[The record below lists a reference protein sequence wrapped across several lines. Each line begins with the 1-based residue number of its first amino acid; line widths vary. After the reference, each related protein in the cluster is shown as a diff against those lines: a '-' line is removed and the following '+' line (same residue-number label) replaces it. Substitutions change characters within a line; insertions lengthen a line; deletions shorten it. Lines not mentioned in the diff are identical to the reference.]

1 MKLTIDRQ
9 KFVGALE
16 QVSHG
21 VAKASTLP
29 ALSYVLMEAERVE
42 GEAGSVRFSTTNLD
56 LVVRVTVAA
65 DVEVA
70 GAAAVPHSIVADVV
84 KAVEKGSEEIVLEWS
99 EADYML
105 RITFA
110 NDNGQAQVKG
120 IDPLEFPMLPPM
132 PQPKSGIEMA
142 TADLAALLERT
153 TFCAA
158 TDLARPVLTGILLTL
173 NRESLQLE
181 GASTDGFRLSVM
193 STPVRTVPDLGALP
207 PVSLKD
213 VPNLRITDKVK
224 ASLAEAGIKTAE
236 DVVAAGAEKLKELD
250 GLGEKTAAALVGACE
265 QLKARRIDDRM
276 IAPAASLN
284 VLLKLVKVMP
294 ETVIVH
300 MGDRFI
306 LDAGNVQLFTS
317 AIEGN
322 FPDFHPVLPRTHK
335 TSIRVLREAFTTAL
349 KLVEAMAKHGGRAAT
364 LDVKV
369 AEGVIIL
376 RGESSDTGASQR
388 RLSVMAEGDDM
399 HMMISTAFLKEVFS
413 VADGDWLRIQ
423 LNQPNE
429 PMDVRLVENEGF
441 RHIVMPMSQGK

>member
-9 KFVGALE
+9 KFVGAMDH
-16 QVSHG
+16 VAHG

-29 ALSYVLMEAERVE
+29 ALSYVLMEAERGE
-42 GEAGSVRFSTTNLD
+42 GEAGSIRFSTTNLD
-56 LVVRVTVAA
+56 LVVRVQVAA

-70 GAAAVPHSIVADVV
+70 GAAAVPFSIVADVV
-84 KAVEKGSEEIVLEWS
+84 EAVEKGSDKIALEWN

-105 RITFA
+105 HLTFA

-120 IDPLEFPMLPPM
+120 IDPLEFPMLPQM
-132 PQPKSGIEMA
+132 PQPKSGIEIE
-142 TADLAALLERT
+142 TADLAVLLERT

-158 TDLARPVLTGILLTL
+158 TDLQRPVLTGILLTL
-173 NRESLQLE
+173 NREKLQLE
-181 GASTDGFRLSVM
+181 GASTDGYRLSVM
-193 STPVRTVPDLGALP
+193 STPVRTVPDVGALP

-213 VPNLRITDKVK
+213 VPNLKITDKVK
-224 ASLAEAGIKTAE
+224 ASLAEAGIQTVE
-236 DVVAAGAEKLKELD
+236 DVLATGAEKLQELD
-250 GLGEKTAAALVGACE
+250 GLGEKTAAALLGACE

-276 IAPAASLN
+276 IAPAASLK
-284 VLLKLVKVMP
+284 VLLKLVKAMP

-322 FPDFHPVLPRTHK
+322 FPDYHPVLPRTHK
-335 TSIRVLREAFTTAL
+335 TSIRVLREAFLTAL
-349 KLVEAMAKHGGRAAT
+349 KLVEAMAKHGGKSAT

-369 AEGVIIL
+369 AEGVVVL
-376 RGESSDTGASQR
+376 RGESSDSGTSQR
-388 RLSVMAEGDDM
+388 RLSVMAEGDDT
-399 HMMISTAFLKEVFS
+399 HMLISTAFLKNVFD

-423 LNQPNE
+423 LTKPNE
-429 PMDVRLVENEGF
+429 PMDVQLVESDGF
-441 RHIVMPMSQGK
+441 RHVIMPMSQGK